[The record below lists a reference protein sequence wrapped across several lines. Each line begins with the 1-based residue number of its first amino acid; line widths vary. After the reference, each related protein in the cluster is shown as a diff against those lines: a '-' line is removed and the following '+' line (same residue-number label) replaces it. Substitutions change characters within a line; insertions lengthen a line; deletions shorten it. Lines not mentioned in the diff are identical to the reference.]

1 MQSDPA
7 FVAGIA
13 AGLAALGLI
22 EDELAFVAGIAPCQI
37 PVDILVSGLGV
48 PLERSG
54 VEQLGAVFLEKVLH
68 VVCSGH
74 VSLLAFGAQT
84 LGQPLRVD
92 AAQRVGKVER

>member
-7 FVAGIA
+7 FVAGIT

-54 VEQLGAVFLEKVLH
+54 VEELGAVLLEKVLH
-68 VVCSGH
+68 LVCSGQ
-74 VSLLAFGAQT
+74 VSLLAFAAQP
-84 LGQPLRVD
+84 LGQPLRED
-92 AAQRVGKVER
+92 PEQRVGK